1 MTRLDDDGAAPE
13 ATGDELDEATETT
26 VSPTADPRWVELL
39 QYLHVAR
46 GFDFQG
52 YKPTTLARRVRKRM
66 NILGIE
72 SYDAYQEFI
81 ELHQDEFR
89 ELFNTILINVT
100 SFFRDPESWQALQT
114 MAIAPMLA
122 AKSSSEPIRA
132 WSAGC
137 ASGEEA
143 YSIAMVLAE
152 AMGVDQLRER
162 VKIYGTDVDEEA
174 LAVARHATYTD
185 KQLENVSDELRQKY
199 FEQVDG
205 LHAFRKDLRRQVI
218 FGRHDLI
225 SDAPISRVDL
235 LVCRNTLMYFNAET
249 QARILGRFHFALV
262 DTGYLFLGRAETL
275 MAQGQMFVPVDMK
288 RRISRKRSRG
298 TPREVFRVGQGL
310 LGNGETVEVEQHL
323 RAGALEVSP
332 VAQVVLDA
340 GGRLVTI
347 NERARSLFALHEN
360 DVGRQLRDL
369 QLSYRPVE
377 LRSVIERAELERRTV
392 GVKDV
397 EWRSHAGEVR
407 WLDLTVTPVLV
418 GDDRIQ
424 GMLVTFTDM
433 TGFRRL
439 QRELEQSHIELEAA
453 YEELQSTNEELET
466 TNEELQSTVE
476 ELETTNEEL
485 QSTNEEL
492 ETMNE
497 ELQSTNEELETI
509 NDEVRQRGEDLNQAN
524 RFLESILTSL
534 RSGVAVVDRELRLL
548 AWSRHAEELWG
559 LRGDEVDGQHL
570 LNLDIGLPVQRLR
583 PALKSC
589 LNGEAPVEQI
599 ALDAVNRRG
608 KKILCQVTCAPLVGA
623 DGGVAGAIIVMDE
636 VTDGRPSDRAAP

>member
-1 MTRLDDDGAAPE
+1 MIPPLDDGATPE
-13 ATGDELDEATETT
+13 TLGDETTEPVEALA
-26 VSPTADPRWVELL
+26 PAADPRWAELL

-66 NILGIE
+66 NLLGIE
-72 SYDAYQEFI
+72 TYDAYQEHI
-81 ELHQDEFR
+81 ELHQGEFR

-100 SFFRDPESWQALQT
+100 NFFRDIESWEALRST
-114 MAIAPMLA
+114 AVAPMLA
-122 AKSSSEPIRA
+122 ARPTSEPIRA

-137 ASGEEA
+137 ATGEEA

-152 AMGVDQLRER
+152 ELGVDAFRDR
-162 VKIYGTDVDEEA
+162 VKIYGTDVDEDA
-174 LAVARHATYTD
+174 LNIARHAAYGE
-185 KQLENVSDELRQKY
+185 KQMENVSPELQEKY

-205 LHAFRKDLRRQVI
+205 LYAFRKDLRRQVI

-225 SDAPISRVDL
+225 ADAPISRVDL

-249 QARILGRFHFALV
+249 QSRILSRFHFALN

-288 RRISRKRSRG
+288 RRISRKRSRV
-298 TPREVFRVGQGL
+298 TPREAFRMGQTVM
-310 LGNGETVEVEQHL
+310 GNGDSVEVQEQL
-323 RAGALEVSP
+323 GAAALEVSP
-332 VAQVVLDA
+332 VAQLVLDS
-340 GGRLVTI
+340 GGRVVAI
-347 NERARSLFALHEN
+347 NERARSLFSLHES
-360 DVGRQLRDL
+360 DAGRPLRDL
-369 QLSYRPVE
+369 QFSYRPVE
-377 LRSVIERAELERRTV
+377 LRSVIDRAEVERRTV

-397 EWRSHAGEVR
+397 EWRTHAGETR
-407 WLDLTVTPVLV
+407 WLDLTVTPVL
-418 GDDRIQ
+418 GRDDRIH

-439 QRELEQSHIELEAA
+439 QRELEQSHMELETA

-509 NDEVRQRGEDLNQAN
+509 NDEVRQRGDDLNQAN
-524 RFLESILTSL
+524 RFLESVLTSL

-559 LRGDEVDGQHL
+559 LRGDEVNGQHL
-570 LNLDIGLPVQRLR
+570 LNLDIGLPLQRLR
-583 PALKSC
+583 PALKAC
-589 LNGEAPVEQI
+589 MNGETSQEYL
-599 ALDAVNRRG
+599 ALEAVNRRG
-608 KKILCQVTCAPLVGA
+608 KKIVCHVTCAPLLGPSA
-623 DGGVAGAIIVMDE
+623 GIAGAIIVMDE
-636 VTDGRPSDRAAP
+636 VPEGRTPDPAGS

>member
-1 MTRLDDDGAAPE
+1 MIDTDDGAPE
-13 ATGDELDEATETT
+13 ATRDEVAESTESTAT
-26 VSPTADPRWVELL
+26 PPMDPRWIELL

-66 NILGIE
+66 NQLGVE
-72 SYDAYQEFI
+72 SYDAYQEYI

-100 SFFRDPESWQALQT
+100 NFFRDPESWEALRT
-114 MAIAPMLA
+114 MAVAPMLA
-122 AKSSSEPIRA
+122 TKGIAEPIRA

-152 AMGVDQLRER
+152 ELGIEQFRER
-162 VKIYGTDVDEEA
+162 VKIYGTDVDEDA
-174 LAVARHATYTD
+174 LNVARHATYTD
-185 KQLENVSDELRQKY
+185 KQLENVSTTLREKY

-205 LHAFRKDLRRQVI
+205 LYAFRKDLRRQVI

-249 QARILGRFHFALV
+249 QARILGRFHFALN

-298 TPREVFRVGQGL
+298 SPREAFRIGQGL
-310 LGNGETVEVEQHL
+310 VRNGENAEGHAQL
-323 RAGALEVSP
+323 RAAAIEVSP

-340 GGRLVTI
+340 SGRVVTI
-347 NERARSLFALHEN
+347 NERARSLFGLHEN
-360 DVGRQLRDL
+360 DIGRPFRDL

-377 LRSVIERAELERRTV
+377 LRSVIERAEIEQRTV

-407 WLDLTVTPVLV
+407 WLDLTVTPVL
-418 GDDRIQ
+418 GDDRIH

-439 QRELEQSHIELEAA
+439 QRELEQSHMELETA

-524 RFLESILTSL
+524 RFLESVLTSL

-559 LRGDEVDGQHL
+559 LRADEVSGQHL

-583 PALKSC
+583 PALKAC
-589 LNGEAPVEQI
+589 LNGETSHEHIPLE
-599 ALDAVNRRG
+599 AVNRRG
-608 KKILCQVTCAPLVGA
+608 KKIACQVTCSPLLGA
-623 DGGVAGAIIVMDE
+623 DSTVAGAIIVMDE
-636 VTDGRPSDRAAP
+636 VPDGRSSDAKPS

>member
-1 MTRLDDDGAAPE
+1 MISPIDDGATPE
-13 ATGDELDEATETT
+13 PVGDEPIEPGEALAATT
-26 VSPTADPRWVELL
+26 DPHWAELL
-39 QYLHVAR
+39 QFLHVAR

-66 NILGIE
+66 STLGID
-72 SYDAYQEFI
+72 SYDAYQEYI

-100 SFFRDPESWQALQT
+100 NFFRDVESWEALR
-114 MAIAPMLA
+114 ASAVAPMLA
-122 AKSSSEPIRA
+122 AKSPGEAIRA

-137 ASGEEA
+137 ATGEEA
-143 YSIAMVLAE
+143 YSIAMMLAE
-152 AMGVDQLRER
+152 EMGVDAFRER

-174 LAVARHATYTD
+174 LNVARHAAYGE
-185 KQLENVSDELRQKY
+185 KQMENVPSALREKY
-199 FEQVDG
+199 FEHVDG
-205 LHAFRKDLRRQVI
+205 VYAFRKDLRRQVI

-235 LVCRNTLMYFNAET
+235 LVCRNTLMYFNPET
-249 QARILGRFHFALV
+249 QARILNRFHFALNE
-262 DTGYLFLGRAETL
+262 TGFLFLGRAETL
-275 MAQGQMFVPVDMK
+275 MAQAQMFVPVDMK

-298 TPREVFRVGQGL
+298 LPREAFRVGQGA
-310 LGNGETVEVEQHL
+310 LGIGDGGDVPGPL

-332 VAQVVLDA
+332 VAQLVLDA
-340 GGRLVTI
+340 SGRVVTI
-347 NERARSLFALHEN
+347 NERARSLFALHDS
-360 DVGRQLRDL
+360 DVGRPLRDL
-369 QLSYRPVE
+369 QVSYRPVE
-377 LRSVIERAELERRTV
+377 LRSVIDRAEAEQRTV
-392 GVKDV
+392 GVKEV
-397 EWRSHAGEVR
+397 EWRTQAGEVR
-407 WLDLTVTPVLV
+407 WLDLTVTPVL
-418 GDDRIQ
+418 GGAGRIQ

-439 QRELEQSHIELEAA
+439 QRELEQSHMELETA

-509 NDEVRQRGEDLNQAN
+509 NDEVRQRGDELNQAN
-524 RFLESILTSL
+524 RFLESVLTSL
-534 RSGVAVVDRELRLL
+534 RRGVAVVDRELRVL

-559 LRGDEVDGQHL
+559 LRSEEVSGQHL
-570 LNLDIGLPVQRLR
+570 LNLNIGLPVQRLR
-583 PALKSC
+583 QAVKAC
-589 LNGEAPVEQI
+589 LDGETSYEQI
-599 ALDAVNRRG
+599 SLEAVNRRG
-608 KKILCQVTCAPLVGA
+608 KKLICQVTCSPLLGPEA
-623 DGGVAGAIIVMDE
+623 SVAGAIIVMDE
-636 VTDGRPSDRAAP
+636 VPEGRASEHLSS